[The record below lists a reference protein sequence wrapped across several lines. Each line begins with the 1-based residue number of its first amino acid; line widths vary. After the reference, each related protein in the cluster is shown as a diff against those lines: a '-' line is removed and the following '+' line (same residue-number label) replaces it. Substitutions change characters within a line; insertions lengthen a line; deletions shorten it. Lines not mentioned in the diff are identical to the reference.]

1 MAIGQAVEA
10 ELPPSGWVEA
20 AALVDFSQPLFALS
34 TALATGCLPL
44 RLRALQEEGP
54 GKWGPSRFTSLGQ
67 GLGAQPPARGIW
79 RKAGYVYSSD
89 LSLATELNLTFQT
102 LLMV

>member
-54 GKWGPSRFTSLGQ
+54 GKWGPSQLTSLGQ
-67 GLGAQPPARGIW
+67 GPPGFGGTAPSTR
-79 RKAGYVYSSD
+79 
-89 LSLATELNLTFQT
+89 NLEKSRLCLQ
-102 LLMV
+102 L